1 MMSQVFTMTT
11 RAVSFRTDEDTLA
24 RIDALA
30 EAEDRSRNWWINKAI
45 ADALAL
51 EEAWEARLQSAIQ
64 QADAGE
70 TIPHD
75 VVMAKIR
82 EKFDLNGD

>member
-1 MMSQVFTMTT
+1 MTT

-51 EEAWEARLQSAIQ
+51 EEAWEAEVARRV
-64 QADAGE
+64 ADADANPDQMV
-70 TIPHD
+70 PHHE
-75 VVMAKIR
+75 VMQMVR
-82 EKFDLNGD
+82 DKFLNDAN

>member
-1 MMSQVFTMTT
+1 MTT

>member
-1 MMSQVFTMTT
+1 MTT

-51 EEAWEARLQSAIQ
+51 EEAWEARIQEAIA
-64 QADAGE
+64 QADAGQ
-70 TIPHD
+70 TVPHEQ
-75 VVMAKIR
+75 VMEQMRAQ
-82 EKFDLNGD
+82 FGLNEN

>member
-1 MMSQVFTMTT
+1 MTT

-51 EEAWEARLQSAIQ
+51 EEAWEAEIAERVAY
-64 QADAGE
+64 ADANPDKM
-70 TIPHD
+70 IPHNE
-75 VVMAKIR
+75 VM
-82 EKFDLNGD
+82 DLVRRKSNANAN

>member
-1 MMSQVFTMTT
+1 MTT

-45 ADALAL
+45 A
-51 EEAWEARLQSAIQ
+51 S
-64 QADAGE
+64 
-70 TIPHD
+70 
-75 VVMAKIR
+75 
-82 EKFDLNGD
+82 